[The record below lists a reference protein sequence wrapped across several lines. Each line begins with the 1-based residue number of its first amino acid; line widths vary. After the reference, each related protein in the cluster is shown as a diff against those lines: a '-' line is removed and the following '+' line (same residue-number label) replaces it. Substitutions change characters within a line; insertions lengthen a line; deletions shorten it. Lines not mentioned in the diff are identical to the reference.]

1 MRRISAFFQLI
12 RYNNLLIIAFTQL
25 IIWFLLL
32 NPFFKSIEIRPLLSI
47 FNILSLVLSTVSIA
61 AAGYIIND
69 YFDFSID
76 IINKP
81 DKVIIE
87 KVIPRRHAI
96 LLHSILNFLGIS
108 LAVYVAFQAGNW
120 ALILLPISCS
130 LLLWFYATDFKGSY
144 IYGNIIIALLT
155 VFSIAIIPFFEVKMW
170 EYFTW
175 NLWIQNGVIN
185 PWFVLS
191 VYMFFAFI
199 LTWIREIVKDME
211 DIKGDLLQDCKTLP
225 IVIGLKK
232 AGNFSKILILIAN
245 SVLFLSS
252 IILFFSRWWS
262 LGLYLLL
269 FLILPLF
276 YVFFKINSSG
286 MQKHYHAMSRL
297 LKIIMFFGIL
307 ALLIIY
313 LLFNQEF

>member
-1 MRRISAFFQLI
+1 MKRISAFFQLI
-12 RYNNLLIIAFTQL
+12 RYKNLFIIALTQL
-25 IIWFLLL
+25 LIWFLLL
-32 NPFFKSIEIRPLLSI
+32 NPFFKNLEIQPSLSI
-47 FNILSLVLSTVSIA
+47 YNILSLVFSTLSIA

-69 YFDFSID
+69 YFDFRID

-81 DKVIIE
+81 DRVIIE
-87 KVIPRRHAI
+87 RIIPRRHAI
-96 LLHSILNFLGIS
+96 LLHSILNFVGIL
-108 LAVYVAFQAGNW
+108 LAVYVAFQANNW
-120 ALILLPISCS
+120 VLVLLPISCS

-155 VFSIAIIPFFEVKMW
+155 VFSIAIIPFFELQMW
-170 EYFTW
+170 KYFTW

-211 DIKGDLLQDCKTLP
+211 DIKGDIQQNCKTLP

-232 AGNFSKILILIAN
+232 AGNFSKILIIIAN
-245 SVLFLSS
+245 AVLLLSS
-252 IILFFSRWWS
+252 IILLLSGWWT

-269 FLILPLF
+269 FLISPLF
-276 YVFFKINSSG
+276 YVFFKINTSG
-286 MQKHYHAMSRL
+286 LQKHYHDMSTL
-297 LKIIMFFGIL
+297 LKLIMLLGIL
-307 ALLIIY
+307 ALLIIFI
-313 LLFNQEF
+313 LFNQSF